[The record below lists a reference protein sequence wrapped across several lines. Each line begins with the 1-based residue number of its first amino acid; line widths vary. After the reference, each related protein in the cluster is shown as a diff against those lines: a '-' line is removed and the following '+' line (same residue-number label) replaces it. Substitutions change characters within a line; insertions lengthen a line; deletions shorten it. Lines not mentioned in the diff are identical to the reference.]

1 MITCSKGSLE
11 PSRQSSAAA
20 RRIRDVVFLSLAA
33 ALVTVIGVAK
43 ADAAPSVFAD
53 RNRIPLDSP
62 VRPFFAG
69 STGGR
74 LSEVHKPRCRFLL
87 ADKIETRDQIEYTTD
102 PETARASENARRRE
116 LEKEERSWKMLDDM
130 QIYQF
135 PREKSQ
141 RRSNENR
148 RQ

>member
-11 PSRQSSAAA
+11 PSRQSSATA
-20 RRIRDVVFLSLAA
+20 RSIRDVVFLSLAV
-33 ALVTVIGVAK
+33 ALVAVTGVAK
-43 ADAAPSVFAD
+43 ADAAPSVSAN
-53 RNRIPLDSP
+53 RNRIVFDSP
-62 VRPFFAG
+62 VQPFFADP
-69 STGGR
+69 TGGR
-74 LSEVHKPRCRFLL
+74 LSEVHEPCCRFLL

-135 PREKSQ
+135 PREKSL
-141 RRSNENR
+141 RKSNENR